1 MGQDRTILLVDDD
14 PDVRDLIEM
23 VLDGAGHSVHAV
35 GNAEEAMRALS
46 GDPAIELLLTDV
58 VMPGMSGVEL
68 ARRALALRPH
78 LRVLFITGYT
88 RNIAPEEL
96 ARAAVLD
103 KPFVPDRLLHAI
115 DRVLEDE
122 AAGLS

>member
-23 VLDGAGHSVHAV
+23 VLDGAGHAVHAV
-35 GNAEEAMRALS
+35 GNAEEAMRTLS
-46 GDPAIELLLTDV
+46 GDPAIELLITDV